1 MAIDEEINY
10 CRNCGMPL
18 ERGRNIC
25 TGCGNEVVE
34 TKEVPKGEE
43 TEKKSSTEHIKET
56 LDEMSTEISSTV
68 DEAPTYSI
76 ISILLGV
83 FGCFSGCFIL
93 PIVGL
98 SVIRKAEEK
107 NEDSKLVNIA
117 RILNSVLVVISI
129 FVLIGIILAIVLP
142 LTILS

>member
-1 MAIDEEINY
+1 
-10 CRNCGMPL
+10 
-18 ERGRNIC
+18 
-25 TGCGNEVVE
+25 
-34 TKEVPKGEE
+34 
-43 TEKKSSTEHIKET
+43 
-56 LDEMSTEISSTV
+56 MSTEISSTV

-93 PIVGL
+93 PIVRL